1 MKNQT
6 SEIEYDCIREGFVD
20 GFMNAYNLASVE
32 LAKMG
37 NPEVNAAFERIFGK
51 VPIREKA
58 REQAEKHVAIL
69 KTGAPK

>member
-1 MKNQT
+1 VKYER
-6 SEIEYDCIREGFVD
+6 SEIQYGCIREGFVD

-32 LAKMG
+32 LAKME

-58 REQAEKHVAIL
+58 RQQAENML
-69 KTGAPK
+69 RS